1 MNDPFLSIPV
11 NFSLYIWAFYT
22 TFYFKKKTIIVGDT
36 SAREQKSIRYC
47 TRVFSYFVKGRIN
60 FQVWCVLLCCQPQF
74 LSLNFLQLS
83 TAATASPVFH
93 VIGTRVD
100 TSIRSFP
107 DATYTHTRGNKITHS
122 NDQIQLTYIG
132 LQSDWLLGVIHI
144 LRGQPRG
151 GVDEMTMNDHEG
163 EGRAIKMTMWSLG
176 LKCILRQIKKYL
188 REFSIWTVA

>member
-1 MNDPFLSIPV
+1 M
-11 NFSLYIWAFYT
+11 
-22 TFYFKKKTIIVGDT
+22 
-36 SAREQKSIRYC
+36 
-47 TRVFSYFVKGRIN
+47 
-60 FQVWCVLLCCQPQF
+60 LLCCQPQF

-151 GVDEMTMNDHEG
+151 RGVDEMTMNDHGG
-163 EGRAIKMTMWSLG
+163 EGSVLEMTTWSL
-176 LKCILRQIKKYL
+176 
-188 REFSIWTVA
+188 